1 MRVSALLFDLDGTL
15 ADSDP
20 LHLEAFQAVLGPDRP
35 LSSETYR
42 REIMG
47 RTNPAI
53 FAELFPDRPQDQAAL
68 ADEKE
73 ARFRALI
80 PALKPVA
87 GAGALLDWAGRAGV
101 PAAVVTNAPRA
112 NAVAMLSAL
121 GLTDRFETLVI
132 GPECAR
138 QKPDP
143 LPYLTA
149 MARLGAA
156 PETCLAFED
165 SRSGARAAVA
175 AGALTFGLRTSLC
188 DADLRA
194 VGVTATL
201 QDFNDPVLWT
211 FLDNF

>member
-87 GAGALLDWAGRAGV
+87 GAGALLDWADRAGV
-101 PAAVVTNAPRA
+101 PAL
-112 NAVAMLSAL
+112 LS
-121 GLTDRFETLVI
+121 LT
-132 GPECAR
+132 P
-138 QKPDP
+138 
-143 LPYLTA
+143 
-149 MARLGAA
+149 
-156 PETCLAFED
+156 
-165 SRSGARAAVA
+165 A
-175 AGALTFGLRTSLC
+175 AGDQTKSSA
-188 DADLRA
+188 
-194 VGVTATL
+194 
-201 QDFNDPVLWT
+201 QVLVRPMST
-211 FLDNF
+211 ELPIKIVVSRLAI